1 MTTAATLR
9 EAILR
14 CAVNA
19 TAYYPN
25 DDEMRARSF
34 IARLSGSMSSLEERE
49 MDEVLSAVIGIRG
62 PLEHAKGST
71 TP

>member
-1 MTTAATLR
+1 MATADALR
-9 EAILR
+9 DAILR
-14 CAVNA
+14 CAVTA

-34 IARLSGSMSSLEERE
+34 IARLSGVMSSLKESE
-49 MDEVLSAVIGIRG
+49 MDEVLSAVVGIRE
-62 PLEHAKGST
+62 PLEQAKGST